1 MVLMGFS
8 IVNFRR
14 DEPHQLAERGEDE
27 VE

>member
-14 DEPHQLAERGEDE
+14 DEPHELAERGEDE
-27 VE
+27 IE